1 MSTPGPRA
9 ETAPRTSPSASGAG
23 RVVLV
28 TGGASGIGRAV
39 AAAFAACGDRVVIAD
54 RDAGAAERTAKEL
67 SAHAVTVDVTDAY
80 SVTAGVAHVT
90 ETIGPVDVLVN
101 NAGVVAG
108 GGPITSLPLE
118 VFDTVVA
125 VNLRGTFT
133 VTQAVASRMIER
145 GRGGRIVNISSIG
158 ARQPTAG
165 LGHYEATKAAVDAL
179 TRTAALELAGHGIRV
194 NGVAPGP
201 VHTPMTA
208 GLMDD
213 PQARAAW
220 ETRIPLRRIAT
231 TDDIAPLVR
240 FLASDQAAHITGAVV
255 QVDGGQL
262 LT

>member
-1 MSTPGPRA
+1 M
-9 ETAPRTSPSASGAG
+9 TAPART
-23 RVVLV
+23 VLV

-39 AAAFAACGDRVVIAD
+39 AQAFAEGGDRVAVAD
-54 RDAGAAERTAKEL
+54 VDAEAAARTAKEIG
-67 SAHAVTVDVTDAY
+67 ATAVTVDVTDPA
-80 SVTAGVAHVT
+80 SVTAGVERVA
-90 ETIGPVDVLVN
+90 ELLGPIDVLVN
-101 NAGVVAG
+101 NAGIVAG
-108 GGPITSLPLE
+108 GGLLVDLDLDI
-118 VFDTVVA
+118 FDKVVA

-133 VTQAVASRMIER
+133 VTRTVAAGMIEA
-145 GRGGRIVNISSIG
+145 GRKGCIVNISSIG
-158 ARQPTAG
+158 ARQPTPG

-213 PQARAAW
+213 PDARGAW
-220 ETRIPLRRIAT
+220 EARIPLGRIAT
-231 TDDIAPLVR
+231 TDDITPMVA
-240 FLASDQAAHITGAVV
+240 FLASDRAAHITGTVV

>member
-1 MSTPGPRA
+1 MS
-9 ETAPRTSPSASGAG
+9 G

-28 TGGASGIGRAV
+28 TGGASGIGRGIATTF
-39 AAAFAACGDRVVIAD
+39 AAAGDRVVIAD
-54 RDAGAAERTAKEL
+54 RDADAAARVAKEID
-67 SAHAVTVDVTDAY
+67 AHAVTVDITDAD
-80 SVTAGVAHVT
+80 SVSAAVAHVA
-90 ETIGPVDVLVN
+90 EAHGPIEVLVN
-101 NAGVVAG
+101 NAGLVAG
-108 GGPITSLPLE
+108 GGPLTSLPLE
-118 VFDTVVA
+118 IFDTVVA

-133 VTQAVASRMIER
+133 VTQAVATQMIEHGTR
-145 GRGGRIVNISSIG
+145 GRIVNVSSIG

-179 TRTAALELAGHGIRV
+179 TRTGALELAGHGIRV

-220 ETRIPLRRIAT
+220 ESRIPLGKIAT
-231 TDDIAPLVR
+231 TDDIAPLVL
-240 FLASDQAAHITGAVV
+240 FLVSDQADHITGAII